1 MWWMLRTCRCRL
13 DEMEK
18 ERSQKLHLYGC
29 SPVCVRKWRVRLADR
44 GNVLPQYLQPYRS
57 FCLTPLEA
65 VPLDVPEVVDDDVGE
80 RICLS
85 VLFVLLAAA
94 LLLMTGLVVMVMEGD
109 DGLAFLDAAAAAAA
123 AARL

>member
-1 MWWMLRTCRCRL
+1 MWWMFLTCLWRL

-29 SPVCVRKWRVRLADR
+29 SPVCVRRCRVRLADR

-65 VPLDVPEVVDDDVGE
+65 VPFDVPEVVDDDVGE

-85 VLFVLLAAA
+85 VLFVLLAA